1 MILVGIDPGSAHL
14 GLVVVD
20 ARAYAVE
27 GAPDCGA
34 LPVRVVLV
42 ADTLAVDPAHLG
54 AIVNEIL
61 DVAVSVGAGALVVE
75 HAPWF
80 PPGGASPGGLK
91 VSHDNWLVTHDLLDA
106 LRRESPIPV
115 HVIARQT
122 WAHRVVP
129 HHRGGVTDADVTR
142 ALPALLDPASLA
154 LLTDT
159 HQRDAAG
166 AVLGYLLAPAPKYTK
181 EPRPPCACCGE
192 AFAMPHN
199 CRKGEGRCACAT
211 HPGGPPKPRPPRK
224 AKRRAGKNDA
234 WIARRSQARLEAR
247 RARGC
252 TCAPGAA
259 KCPRSCPGF
268 RASPRK
274 GHVRGLACPP
284 VAG

>member
-1 MILVGIDPGSAHL
+1 MILVGLDLGSRHL
-14 GLVVVD
+14 GLVVLRRGFGAFD
-20 ARAYAVE
+20 GAAAVVPG
-27 GAPDCGA
+27 GAGVYPI
-34 LPVRVVLV
+34 
-42 ADTLAVDPAHLG
+42 TLDVDPARIGLVVTMALDRAEDAG
-54 AIVNEIL
+54 A
-61 DVAVSVGAGALVVE
+61 SALVVE

-91 VSHDNWLVTHDLLDA
+91 ISQANWLVTHDLLDA

-129 HHRGGVTDADVTR
+129 RHRGGVTDADVTR

-166 AVLGYLLAPAPKYTK
+166 AVLGYLLAPAPKVPR
-181 EPRPPCACCGE
+181 EPMA
-192 AFAMPHN
+192 
-199 CRKGEGRCACAT
+199 KGD
-211 HPGGPPKPRPPRK
+211 RPPRK

-259 KCPRSCPGF
+259 KCPRSCPGKRAARGSERP
-268 RASPRK
+268 RASRSRRRR
-274 GHVRGLACPP
+274 V
-284 VAG
+284 VV

>member
-1 MILVGIDPGSAHL
+1 MILVGLDLGSKHL

-20 ARAYAVE
+20 ARTYAVE
-27 GAPDCGA
+27 GAPDCGSLA
-34 LPVRVVLV
+34 VRVVLD
-42 ADTLAVDPAHLG
+42 AHTLAVDPTHLDG
-54 AIVNEIL
+54 AVNAAL
-61 DVAVSVGAGALVVE
+61 DVAVSVGACAFVVE

-91 VSHDNWLVTHDLLDA
+91 ISQANWLVTHDLLDA
-106 LRRESPIPV
+106 LRRASPIPV

-166 AVLGYLLAPAPKYTK
+166 AVLGYLLAPPPPSPKVPR
-181 EPRPPCACCGE
+181 EPRA
-192 AFAMPHN
+192 
-199 CRKGEGRCACAT
+199 KGE
-211 HPGGPPKPRPPRK
+211 PRPPRK

-274 GHVRGLACPP
+274 GHVRGLACPTPP
-284 VAG
+284 VGG